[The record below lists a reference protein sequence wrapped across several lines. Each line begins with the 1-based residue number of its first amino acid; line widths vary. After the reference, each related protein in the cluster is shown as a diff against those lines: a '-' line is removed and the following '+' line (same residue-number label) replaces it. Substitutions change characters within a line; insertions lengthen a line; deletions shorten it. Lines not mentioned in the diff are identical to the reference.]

1 MRRDIGLRQQ
11 PHGCTQ
17 SLRVRFFV
25 GWVHPRKNHALDLAH
40 FQSTARGSELL
51 GPTSRRARATDAS
64 RLGGPVLKTVMTR
77 AGEPLLGAAAGGTT
91 TYVGD
96 LIKGEETTWGDLAW
110 GSGVGAVMPM
120 IPGGANKHR
129 FASTNGPVQSDQS
142 CYVVQYYARRATLAV
157 DHDRCRRRCSS
168 RRRQD
173 RCRKRHGRF

>member
-1 MRRDIGLRQQ
+1 M
-11 PHGCTQ
+11 
-17 SLRVRFFV
+17 RFFV

-120 IPGGANKHR
+120 IPGGPTNMASLQQMAR
-129 FASTNGPVQSDQS
+129 FNPTSLATSFSTMQGGRLWQSTMTGAGAG
-142 CYVVQYYARRATLAV
+142 VVLDAGKTGVENAMAA
-157 DHDRCRRRCSS
+157 
-168 RRRQD
+168 
-173 RCRKRHGRF
+173 FN